1 MVYTIGMKKNPF
13 YKSGLNSHF
22 TSENASFDAYV
33 NDMREMIEAARVDLT
48 DENREKIIDANSP
61 FEWYPEN
68 PSARNPETQKIMN
81 GILLVHGLFDSPNT
95 LLSLAEY
102 FREQQFLVRAILLPG
117 HGTNPGDLL
126 DVEYDEWL
134 KATRYGIESFANEVE
149 NLFLCGFSTGGA
161 LVLQQVLTTKVKNLK
176 GLLLFAPAIKL
187 HTPIA
192 ILSNLNNL
200 LHQTV
205 GGIKWFTRSA
215 NPDYAK
221 YLSFTLN
228 SAHQVHLLT
237 QIINRELVE
246 RQIRV
251 PIFLIATADDEVLS
265 TKAMLDFFSKNKHP
279 KSQCILY
286 SNENEKITDARIEI
300 KPSYYPEKKIL
311 NFSHMCLSIAP
322 NHPHYGEHGDYQD
335 YLHYEEGIS
344 QKPKIITEDIYLGAV
359 THTNLRQHFL
369 RKLSY
374 NPDFANMID
383 KIEKFYKS
391 VLVSI
396 GSRI

>member
-22 TSENASFDAYV
+22 ASENASFDAYV
-33 NDMREMIEAARVDLT
+33 NDMREMVEAARIDLT

-61 FEWYPEN
+61 FEWHPEH
-68 PSARNPETQKIMN
+68 PSARNPETDKITN

-126 DVEYDEWL
+126 DVEYTEWL
-134 KATRYGIESFANEVE
+134 KATQFGIESFANEVE

-161 LVLQQVLTTKVKNLK
+161 LILQQVLTREIKNLK
-176 GLLLFAPAIKL
+176 GLFLFAPAIKL
-187 HTPIA
+187 QTPIA
-192 ILSNLNNL
+192 VLSNLNNL

-221 YLSFTLN
+221 YLSFTFD
-228 SAHQVHLLT
+228 SAHQVHLLA
-237 QIINRELVE
+237 QIINQEIE
-246 RQIRV
+246 KRQISV
-251 PIFLIATADDEVLS
+251 PIFLVATADDEVLS
-265 TKAMLDFFSKNKHP
+265 TKAMLEFFSKNNNP
-279 KSQCILY
+279 NSRCILY
-286 SNENEKITDARIEI
+286 SNNNKNEQATDTRVEI
-300 KPSYYPEKKIL
+300 RTSHYPEKKIL
-311 NFSHMCLSIAP
+311 NFSHMCLPIAP

-335 YLHYEEGIS
+335 YLQYEESGT
-344 QKPKIITEDIYLGAV
+344 QKPKVITEEIYLGAV

-369 RKLSY
+369 RKLTY
-374 NPDFANMID
+374 NPDFVHMLD
-383 KIEKFYKS
+383 KIAEFCKTAY
-391 VLVSI
+391 VL
-396 GSRI
+396 